1 MYDNLVS
8 ALLNCGVR
16 DLNLLDELLG
26 VAEKFEINIDDVIE
40 KTRELFNKVEF
51 NELVY
56 ILMEH
61 IFNAVMDEVEQYA
74 GETEDK
80 KLLKQVKD
88 LRDNFSPF
96 LNYIDSWFN
105 NLLDEVDLEQSRDE
119 IIRDVIEKLRED

>member
-8 ALLNCGVR
+8 VLLGCGVR
-16 DLNLLDELLG
+16 DLNLLNELLG
-26 VAEKFEINIDDVIE
+26 VAEKFEINIDDVVE
-40 KTRELFNKVEF
+40 ETRELFNKVEF

-74 GETEDK
+74 EETEDK
-80 KLLKQVKD
+80 KLLQRVED

-96 LNYIDSWFN
+96 LNYIDSHFN
-105 NLLDEVDLEQSRDE
+105 NLLDEVDFEQSRDE